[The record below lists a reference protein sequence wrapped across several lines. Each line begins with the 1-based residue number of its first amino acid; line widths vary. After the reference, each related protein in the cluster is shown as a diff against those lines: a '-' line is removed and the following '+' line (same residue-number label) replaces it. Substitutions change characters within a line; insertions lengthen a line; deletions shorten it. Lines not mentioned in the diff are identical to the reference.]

1 MENSREKLPSYET
14 RAQDQ
19 RTRRLNKELGLSD
32 SNVRLCLQ
40 GFVSGAAGA
49 CHFGRQTGA
58 AVKSGL
64 ETGMAVKSGCETG
77 MAVKSGYGR
86 EILKT

>member
-40 GFVSGAAGA
+40 GLVSGAAGA
-49 CHFGRQTGA
+49 CHFGRQTG
-58 AVKSGL
+58 VGL